1 MKKLLGL
8 VTLTAVLSLVLTSSA
23 AAHTFGG
30 HATAVQV
37 TVPATGTIIRAASGT
52 LSITGGAVDAALLV
66 GDVPSDLTAGA
77 VALQA
82 GTLHST
88 AVGLGDQTNAES
100 SLANVNLT
108 ISGNQITADFL
119 MARSTASC
127 GPGPAVAGSSQLA
140 SLVINGQAI
149 TVTGDPNQTVTLPN
163 GTAIINEQL
172 PSVVGSSGEL
182 TVNALYV
189 STRDAITGQPLADVW
204 LATVDAKID
213 CQTSSPPTESFTSG
227 GGWIPGLTAGKATF
241 GVFGGIQ
248 ADQTLRGHLVFKD
261 HGLNFSMKS
270 TVILTVVT
278 TTPCQVTVTGSGESN
293 AGMVNFTVTVKDNGE
308 PGSADTFEIHVS
320 GDFTYDRPP
329 TLLDG
334 GNIQAHGQMCG

>member
-1 MKKLLGL
+1 MGNLFRLA
-8 VTLTAVLSLVLTSSA
+8 TLTAVLNLVLLTSSA

-66 GDVPSDLTAGA
+66 GDIPSDLTAGA

-82 GTLHST
+82 GTLHSA
-88 AVGLGDQTNAES
+88 AVGLGDQTNAQS

-108 ISGNQITADFL
+108 ISGNAITADFL

-140 SLVINGQAI
+140 NLVINGQAI
-149 TVTGDPNQTVTLPN
+149 TVTGDPDQTVTLPN
-163 GTAIINEQL
+163 GSAIINQQV

-227 GGWIPGLTAGKATF
+227 GGWIPGLAGGKASF

-261 HGLNFSMKS
+261 HGQDLSMKS
-270 TVILTVVT
+270 TVIATVT
-278 TTPCQVTVTGSGESN
+278 PAPCQVTIEGTGDSN
-293 AGMVNFTVTVKDNGE
+293 AGTVQFTVTVRDNGE

-320 GDFTYDRPP
+320 GGFTYDRPP
-329 TLLDG
+329 TLLEG
-334 GNIQAHGQMCG
+334 GNIQAHAQTCP